1 MRHNSCVCWANI
13 CQGAVLLNICREVIF
28 LMIGQP
34 INLPWAEFVFVT
46 VGRGQLMTERADIS
60 CNGRPD
66 DTKHVSDDGGWRWGW
81 HQVTTLW
88 SIEAV
93 ITENFDFVYFSEE
106 DGWLSWMVK
115 HNVGSRDNTLISHLS
130 HLTRWT
136 QFDCRCF
143 FYMRWHESWILS
155 PYVNHWISEGKALQ
169 FRRLKV

>member
-1 MRHNSCVCWANI
+1 MRHDSCMCWANI

-66 DTKHVSDDGGWRWGW
+66 DTKHVSDEGGWQWRW

-93 ITENFDFVYFSEE
+93 ITELITALTCVSILTIGNALWSGIIHFELYGGDPKKRSITNRVRYIVYLYLE
-106 DGWLSWMVK
+106 
-115 HNVGSRDNTLISHLS
+115 
-130 HLTRWT
+130 LTIIAVNI
-136 QFDCRCF
+136 
-143 FYMRWHESWILS
+143 ILS
-155 PYVNHWISEGKALQ
+155 
-169 FRRLKV
+169 LKVDIFGIYGYHDGSKY